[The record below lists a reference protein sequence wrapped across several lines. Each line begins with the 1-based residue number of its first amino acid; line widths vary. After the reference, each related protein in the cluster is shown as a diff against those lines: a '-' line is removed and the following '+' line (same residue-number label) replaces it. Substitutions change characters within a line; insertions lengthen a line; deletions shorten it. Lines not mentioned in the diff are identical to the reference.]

1 MATSEDRANFK
12 RGIDS
17 ITWPRG
23 RSKAQASFGRILHTI
38 SAAPDSPGKHPRR
51 IRDGEISVAEG
62 RKRSL
67 LNIDLNVAPPEE
79 VGSESPPPADNG
91 REIRTA
97 AGASG
102 VYGEKS
108 GAGDGD
114 ERELNF
120 GRDRIQ
126 SHCSKGG
133 TSGFNRFGESA
144 KGIENSNCV
153 AVLEEDEIMDELEI
167 RKTRWNALLEVAE
180 NAFREYEEQ
189 KPRNKQNRKR
199 GTTTR
204 QLELQLSG
212 ELHKAA
218 AAVEKKINTGGQR
231 RRSFADVWYDDH
243 GEVAAAAPVVVRS
256 ARGRALAVPNKYRDA
271 VIDAAAEAEFRRFN
285 KSGKSAAVAPTKR
298 KSR

>member
-38 SAAPDSPGKHPRR
+38 SAAPDSAGKHPRR
-51 IRDGEISVAEG
+51 IRDGEIPVAEG
-62 RKRSL
+62 RKRGL

-79 VGSESPPPADNG
+79 GGSESPPPADNG
-91 REIRTA
+91 GEIRTA
-97 AGASG
+97 AG

-133 TSGFNRFGESA
+133 TSGFNRFGE
-144 KGIENSNCV
+144 GIENSNCV
-153 AVLEEDEIMDELEI
+153 AVLEEDELMVDEREI
-167 RKTRWNALLEVAE
+167 RKTRWSALLEVAE

-204 QLELQLSG
+204 QLELELSG

-243 GEVAAAAPVVVRS
+243 GEVAAAVAAPVVVRS

>member
-1 MATSEDRANFK
+1 MATSEDKANFK

-51 IRDGEISVAEG
+51 IRDGEIPVAEG
-62 RKRSL
+62 RMRGL

-79 VGSESPPPADNG
+79 GGSESPPPADNG
-91 REIRTA
+91 REIRNA
-97 AGASG
+97 AG
-102 VYGEKS
+102 VYGEKV
-108 GAGDGD
+108 GAGDGG

-133 TSGFNRFGESA
+133 TSGFNRFGEDA
-144 KGIENSNCV
+144 KGIGNSNCV
-153 AVLEEDEIMDELEI
+153 AVSEEDELMDEREI
-167 RKTRWNALLEVAE
+167 RKRRWNALLDVAE

-199 GTTTR
+199 GTTR
-204 QLELQLSG
+204 QLELG
-212 ELHKAA
+212 WELHKAA
-218 AAVEKKINTGGQR
+218 AAAEKKINTGGQR
-231 RRSFADVWYDDH
+231 RRSFADVWDDDH

>member
-38 SAAPDSPGKHPRR
+38 SGAPDSPGKHPRR

-62 RKRSL
+62 RKRGL
-67 LNIDLNVAPPEE
+67 LNIDLNAAPPEE
-79 VGSESPPPADNG
+79 GGSESPPPADNG

-97 AGASG
+97 AG
-102 VYGEKS
+102 VYGEKAC
-108 GAGDGD
+108 AGDGD
-114 ERELNF
+114 KGELNF

-133 TSGFNRFGESA
+133 TSGFNRFGEEA

-153 AVLEEDEIMDELEI
+153 AVLGEDELMEEREI

-204 QLELQLSG
+204 QLELELSG

-218 AAVEKKINTGGQR
+218 EKKINTTGQR

-243 GEVAAAAPVVVRS
+243 GEVAAAPVVVRS

-271 VIDAAAEAEFRRFN
+271 VIHAAAEAEFRRFN